1 VDETPIKV
9 DRGWGA
15 LYRALARE
23 GHLLDVRLSEPR
35 DLPAARALSRSARP
49 STTGSPLRV
58 TTDRHGSYPGAIRQ
72 EVGPA
77 ITHRTTREAKDLVEQ
92 RHRAI
97 KQRPRSRLGVKR
109 LASAAR
115 FCQAY
120 DGVPN
125 FLRFHPIGHRPAP

>member
-72 EVGPA
+72 WCQTLYPDKQLLLLWDGA
-77 ITHRTTREAKDLVEQ
+77 ITIGGKTCKASSPKRM
-92 RHRAI
+92 RA
-97 KQRPRSRLGVKR
+97 
-109 LASAAR
+109 
-115 FCQAY
+115 
-120 DGVPN
+120 
-125 FLRFHPIGHRPAP
+125 